1 MAQTHRDAHS
11 VMAMSTTNVCKNMY
25 KYADQIKSSAAIL
38 AIKRSAGVAPEV
50 NLRNLACK

>member
-11 VMAMSTTNVCKNMY
+11 VMAMSTTNACKNM
-25 KYADQIKSSAAIL
+25 YADQIKSSAAIL